1 MKNSYKSVSDFG
13 ANNSPATHPLTYC
26 IGSNMNQQFLHGGN
40 PYGSKSKHC
49 QSFMADYC
57 ASGWD
62 GFCEIESKNTDMS
75 LVPSGKGLL
84 DYKTA
89 GDVLIANTAN
99 RKYLINIENATEMY
113 EPFDPTVADSP
124 MIRYWINKGSG
135 PQVFEHAVD
144 PSIIDKDVLMDK
156 ILENPDL
163 AFGILSSIYKTMK
176 RKDTLKFL
184 KNTKLGAFYN
194 YHPYFKKM
202 GGVNS

>member
-62 GFCEIESKNTDMS
+62 GFCEIESKNTDCR
-75 LVPSGKGLL
+75 LAPSGGALL
-84 DYKTA
+84 DYKTS
-89 GDVLIANTAN
+89 GEVLIANTAN
-99 RKYLINIENATEMY
+99 RKYLINTENATEMY

-124 MIRYWINKGSG
+124 MIRYWVNKRPG
-135 PQVFEHAVD
+135 PQVFEHSVD
-144 PSIIDKDVLMDK
+144 PSIIDNDMLMDK
-156 ILENPDL
+156 ILENPNV
-163 AFGILSSIYKTMK
+163 AFGILTSIYKTMK

-184 KNTKLGAFYN
+184 KGTKLGEFYN
-194 YHPYFKKM
+194 YHPYFKGM
-202 GGVNS
+202 GGV